1 MNILKILRYL
11 HLTIGLA
18 ALLAGL
24 YSIIPFLTES
34 NPINHLGLLALLT
47 GLINLQQYNQRDHAT
62 NGLPGAI
69 AMLGS
74 ALLIIAA
81 CIPFSALL
89 IDSRIAT
96 IAIWA
101 LSMSIV
107 GVCLHTLLVLGCE
120 LNTLLARRR
129 AAAPKQPKI
138 KTPKPAKASKGEKR
152 ESGTVKWFNTNKGFG
167 FISRDSGS
175 DIFVHFRAIQGEGH
189 RFLQEGQ
196 RVSYVVAEREKGLQ
210 AEQVDIIN

>member
-1 MNILKILRYL
+1 MKILRYL

-24 YSIIPFLTES
+24 YSIIPFLTENS
-34 NPINHLGLLALLT
+34 PINHLGLLALLT
-47 GLINLQQYNQRDHAT
+47 GLINLQQHNQRDQAT
-62 NGLPGAI
+62 SGAPGAV
-69 AMLGS
+69 ALLAS

-81 CIPFSALL
+81 CIAFSALL
-89 IDSRIAT
+89 INSHIANYGV
-96 IAIWA
+96 WA
-101 LSMSIV
+101 LSMGIV
-107 GVCLHTLLVLGCE
+107 GVCLHTALVLGCE
-120 LNTLLARRR
+120 LKTLMARRQ
-129 AAAPKQPKI
+129 AAAPAKPKT
-138 KTPKPAKASKGEKR
+138 KAPKAAKGDKR
-152 ESGTVKWFNTNKGFG
+152 EAGTVKWFNTNKGFG

-210 AEQVDIIN
+210 AEQVDIIS

>member
-1 MNILKILRYL
+1 MKILRYL

-24 YSIIPFLTES
+24 YSIIPFLTQT
-34 NPINHLGLLALLT
+34 NPIDHMGLLALLT
-47 GLINLQQYNQRDHAT
+47 GLINLQQYNQRDHAST
-62 NGLPGAI
+62 GIPGAM
-69 AMLGS
+69 ALLAS

-89 IDSRIAT
+89 VHSRIAPFGV
-96 IAIWA
+96 WA
-101 LSMSIV
+101 LSLSIV

-120 LNTLLARRR
+120 LKALAARR
-129 AAAPKQPKI
+129 AAAAPAPQ
-138 KTPKPAKASKGEKR
+138 PAKSRATRTAKGEKR
-152 ESGTVKWFNTNKGFG
+152 EKGTVKWFNTNKGFG

-210 AEQVDIIN
+210 AEQVEIIG

>member
-1 MNILKILRYL
+1 MKILRYL
-11 HLTIGLA
+11 HLTTGLA

-34 NPINHLGLLALLT
+34 SPIDHIGLLALLT
-47 GLINLQQYNQRDHAT
+47 GLINLQQHNQREHAES
-62 NGLPGAI
+62 GLPGAV
-69 AMLGS
+69 ALLAS
-74 ALLIIAA
+74 ALMIIAA
-81 CIPFSALL
+81 CIPFSALV
-89 IDSRIAT
+89 INST
-96 IAIWA
+96 ISTLAVWA

-107 GVCLHTLLVLGCE
+107 GVCLHTALVLGCE
-120 LNTLLARRR
+120 LKSLMARRQ
-129 AAAPKQPKI
+129 AAAPAKPKA
-138 KTPKPAKASKGEKR
+138 KTKVAKPSKGEKR
-152 ESGTVKWFNTNKGFG
+152 EEGTVKWFNTNKGFG

-210 AEQVDIIN
+210 AEQVDIIS

>member
-1 MNILKILRYL
+1 MKILRYL

-24 YSIIPFLTES
+24 YSIIPFLTENS
-34 NPINHLGLLALLT
+34 PINHLGLLALLT
-47 GLINLQQYNQRDHAT
+47 GLINLQQFNQREQACT
-62 NGLPGAI
+62 GLPGAI
-69 AMLGS
+69 ALLAS

-81 CIPFSALL
+81 CGPFSALL
-89 IDSRIAT
+89 IDSRLAPF
-96 IAIWA
+96 AIWA
-101 LSMSIV
+101 LSLAIV

-120 LNTLLARRR
+120 LKTLLANR
-129 AAAPKQPKI
+129 
-138 KTPKPAKASKGEKR
+138 TPATESAREPAKPTRKKGEKR

-175 DIFVHFRAIQGEGH
+175 DIFVHFRAIQGDGQ

-210 AEQVDIIN
+210 AEQVEIIG

>member
-1 MNILKILRYL
+1 MKILRYL

-24 YSIIPFLTES
+24 YNVIPFLTENS
-34 NPINHLGLLALLT
+34 PIDHLALLALLT
-47 GLINLQQYNQRDHAT
+47 GLINLQQYNQRDQASS
-62 NGLPGAI
+62 GLPGAI
-69 AMLGS
+69 ALLAS

-81 CIPFSALL
+81 CVPFSALL
-89 IDSRIAT
+89 IDNRIAPFGV
-96 IAIWA
+96 WA
-101 LSMSIV
+101 LSFGIV

-120 LNTLLARRR
+120 LKAQLANRVP
-129 AAAPKQPKI
+129 AAKPAA
-138 KTPKPAKASKGEKR
+138 KPAKAARNKGEKR

-175 DIFVHFRAIQGEGH
+175 DIFVHFRAIQGDGQ

-210 AEQVDIIN
+210 AEQVEIIG

>member
-1 MNILKILRYL
+1 MKILRYL

-34 NPINHLGLLALLT
+34 GPIEHIGLLALLT
-47 GLINLQQYNQRDHAT
+47 GLINLQQHNQREHAES
-62 NGLPGAI
+62 GLPGAV
-69 AMLGS
+69 ALLAS

-81 CIPFSALL
+81 CITFSALV
-89 IDSRIAT
+89 INST
-96 IAIWA
+96 ISMLAVWA

-120 LNTLLARRR
+120 LKNLMARRR
-129 AAAPKQPKI
+129 AAAPAKPKA
-138 KTPKPAKASKGEKR
+138 KAKPARASKGEKR
-152 ESGTVKWFNTNKGFG
+152 EEGTVKWFNTNKGFG
-167 FISRDSGS
+167 FISRDAGS

-196 RVSYVVAEREKGLQ
+196 RVSSVVAEREKGLQ
-210 AEQVDIIN
+210 AEQVDIIS